1 MNVSSMVRVALAV
14 AVLLSSAQSA
24 FAQGKTRLLWLGQAS
39 WRIESPG
46 GKVIVIDPWLTQGPK
61 APAQYKD
68 LSALGKVDLLLVTH
82 AHVDHIGDAPAIAK
96 LYNTVLYGPA
106 DMVTPLIFLGM
117 IPANLGHRFNKSGSV
132 TPLPGI
138 KVTAVKAEHSS
149 LLVWN
154 NPATGKNEAHPAGE
168 AMGYI
173 IQMENG
179 FKLWHMGDTGLF
191 PDMQFIAEHYQPDL
205 VLMPIGGNFTM
216 DPLDAAYAART
227 WVKPKNVIPMHYGA
241 NPLTNGKPEDFAN
254 AMKGSS
260 SGVVQDLAA
269 TRAED
274 ALGLQEGGR
283 RRKHGT
289 QDGERDDGR
298 AGEEEFHQARLA
310 RLR

>member
-14 AVLLSSAQSA
+14 AVLLSSAQPA

-96 LYNTVLYGPA
+96 MYNSVLYGPA

-132 TPLPGI
+132 MPHPGI
-138 KVTAVKAEHSS
+138 RVTAVKAEHSS

-173 IQMENG
+173 IKMETG
-179 FKLWHMGDTGLF
+179 IKLCNMDVHGLF
-191 PDMQFIAEHYQPDL
+191 PYMQ
-205 VLMPIGGNFTM
+205 T
-216 DPLDAAYAART
+216 
-227 WVKPKNVIPMHYGA
+227 
-241 NPLTNGKPEDFAN
+241 
-254 AMKGSS
+254 
-260 SGVVQDLAA
+260 
-269 TRAED
+269 
-274 ALGLQEGGR
+274 
-283 RRKHGT
+283 
-289 QDGERDDGR
+289 
-298 AGEEEFHQARLA
+298 
-310 RLR
+310 